1 MKKLIAIVMVLLC
14 ASLMFAKE
22 ETEKHETGTNISYE
36 FQSGLSIRKQ
46 NIFKEYYYE
55 HPTRIYSILPY
66 NDGYLL
72 KLSFDELSYSGP
84 VLELFVKTGMVFETG
99 NPKCPKIKI
108 AGVRPNEIELTYI
121 LPD

>member
-1 MKKLIAIVMVLLC
+1 MKKLIAAVMVLLC

-46 NIFKEYYYE
+46 NVFKEYYYVY
-55 HPTRIYSILPY
+55 PNRIYSILPY

-72 KLSFDELSYSGP
+72 KLSFNELSYS
-84 VLELFVKTGMVFETG
+84 
-99 NPKCPKIKI
+99 
-108 AGVRPNEIELTYI
+108 
-121 LPD
+121 